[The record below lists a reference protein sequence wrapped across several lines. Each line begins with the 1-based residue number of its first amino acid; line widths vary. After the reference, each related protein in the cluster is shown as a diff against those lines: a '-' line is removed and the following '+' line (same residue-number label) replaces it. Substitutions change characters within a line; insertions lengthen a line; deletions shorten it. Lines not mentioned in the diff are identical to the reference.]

1 VIYSTRRHS
10 VVLGSAAAVWLIA
23 LALGLATGLSFQAHG
38 ESRLSVAG
46 AVVIMAGTLF
56 FASAAWRWR
65 AARYVL
71 TNDRIVLVEGILS
84 RRVNG
89 LPLNCVLDTTYHRTL
104 SGRLLGYGDLEL
116 NLSGQPGL
124 RRLTSLPRPDTL
136 YHLILWMTSV
146 RDAGARPELI
156 QRSR

>member
-1 VIYSTRRHS
+1 
-10 VVLGSAAAVWLIA
+10 
-23 LALGLATGLSFQAHG
+23 
-38 ESRLSVAG
+38 
-46 AVVIMAGTLF
+46 
-56 FASAAWRWR
+56 
-65 AARYVL
+65 
-71 TNDRIVLVEGILS
+71 
-84 RRVNG
+84 
-89 LPLNCVLDTTYHRTL
+89 VLDTTYHRTL
-104 SGRLLGYGDLEL
+104 SGRLLRYGDLEL